1 MVEMT
6 GMRTAPERRE
16 LCLPGSAA
24 ERNHICGNEE
34 EEPALTATELE
45 LATSCVMV
53 TEAERHR
60 HTQRANRRREMED
73 EETKTEFVN
82 VVDLRPPT
90 TVVQRFLGYRG
101 RPSASKDVTA
111 FKLLK
116 PRTRQKATSRCR
128 SSQAVL
134 ISNNGTGRIRIE
146 RTRTDGHGTKTR
158 RPLGATFGEARR
170 PFERSAM
177 VQDES
182 ITSEESLGMR
192 SGS

>member
-116 PRTRQKATSRCR
+116 PRTRQKATSRCKQLD
-128 SSQAVL
+128 SV
-134 ISNNGTGRIRIE
+134 RIE
-146 RTRTDGHGTKTR
+146 RSWVLHNAQDVVQARLSLLVIMGLAGFALSGQELT
-158 RPLGATFGEARR
+158 AT
-170 PFERSAM
+170 
-177 VQDES
+177 DES